1 MINGDEN
8 RALTQELGVRGFPT
22 IKCFSGVGSK
32 GADYKG
38 ARSATDIVQWTQQ
51 QAMIG
56 KAKALAGQALG
67 KVADGVKSGLSKL
80 GLSKVAARQEGAVAA
95 AAA

>member
-1 MINGDEN
+1 MSASRTPISASTACG
-8 RALTQELGVRGFPT
+8 
-22 IKCFSGVGSK
+22 
-32 GADYKG
+32 
-38 ARSATDIVQWTQQ
+38 SATDIVQWTQQ

-56 KAKALAGQALG
+56 KAKALAGQAVG

>member
-1 MINGDEN
+1 M
-8 RALTQELGVRGFPT
+8 RGFPT
-22 IKCFSGVGSK
+22 IKCFPASLQGRRLPE
-32 GADYKG
+32 
-38 ARSATDIVQWTQQ
+38 ARSASDIVQWTQQ

-56 KAKALAGQALG
+56 KAKALAGQAVG